1 MSQHIIDGSLG
12 FLLSKGTQA
21 LHKHLNRAFQSNEFD
36 ITFEQWSILIY
47 LYNCDGK
54 SQNEIAENTIRDKV
68 SVTKIIDNLE
78 KHNLV
83 NRALD
88 DNDRRVRRIFLT
100 DKGKKVVPKLKKIA
114 DQTLEDAFSGVNKN
128 DVESFKAVL
137 SLIVQNLTGEDL
149 LKFVNKNKGRWK

>member
-21 LHKHLNRAFQSNEFD
+21 LHRQLNRTFHAKEYD

-47 LYNCDGK
+47 LFNCDGK
-54 SQNEIAENTIRDKV
+54 SQNEIAEKTIRDKV

-83 NRALD
+83 KRALD
-88 DNDRRVRRIFLT
+88 DKDRRVRRIFLT
-100 DKGKKVVPKLKKIA
+100 DEGKKIVPKLKKIA
-114 DQTLEDAFSGVNKN
+114 DLTLAEAFNGANKN
-128 DVESFKAVL
+128 DVESFKKVL

-149 LKFVNKNKGRWK
+149 LKFIKNNKGRWK

>member
-21 LHKHLNRAFQSNEFD
+21 LHKHVNRAFQSKEFD

-54 SQNEIAENTIRDKV
+54 SQNEIAEKTIRDKV

-78 KHNLV
+78 KHKLV
-83 NRALD
+83 KRSLD
-88 DNDRRVRRIFLT
+88 ENDRRVRRIFLT
-100 DKGKKVVPKLKKIA
+100 DEGKKIVPKLKKVA
-114 DQTLEDAFSGVNKN
+114 DESLQKAFKGSRKD
-128 DVESFKAVL
+128 DVESFKNIL
-137 SLIVQNLTGEDL
+137 SLIVKNLTGEDI
-149 LKFVNKNKGRWK
+149 LKFVIKNKGRWK